1 MAEIKI
7 APGRVS
13 LAKFREVVEAYRVYD
28 EAMRTPRNEEGH
40 FPEHEEVLLQS
51 LERKVIVWL
60 QSVLKP

>member
-7 APGRVS
+7 TPGRVS

-28 EAMRTPRNEEGH
+28 EAMRTHRNEEGH
-40 FPEHEEVLLQS
+40 FPEHEEILLQS